1 MGSRMTQRW
10 KQVHQPEDPS
20 WLEWHREVMSRRI
33 GRSILKV
40 WLSLSGD
47 WRASLA
53 RPNGDSA
60 STTLDDETEGDAKA
74 SALRWA
80 LAQ

>member
-1 MGSRMTQRW
+1 
-10 KQVHQPEDPS
+10 
-20 WLEWHREVMSRRI
+20 MSRRI

-74 SALRWA
+74 SALRWV